1 MDHKII
7 VVGIGPGT
15 ADYLLPIAKRTI
27 DAAKILVGSQ
37 RALQSFANKSSLQ
50 YKITGNIDS
59 TLKFIRLNL
68 EKQDI
73 VVMVSGD
80 PGYYSLLVA
89 LKKEFTQIEVIP
101 GISSMQVAFARLS
114 LPWQNAEL
122 ISIHGREPELE
133 RLKYKPQKVIGMLT
147 DGKYTTAII
156 AKILMKNGWASE
168 STMHICNNLSYENEF
183 IVNMSLEKA
192 SNAEEFRNCI
202 VVVTE

>member
-1 MDHKII
+1 MAHKII

-50 YKITGNIDS
+50 HKITGNIDS
-59 TLKFIRLNL
+59 TLNFIRMNL

-89 LKKEFTQIEVIP
+89 LKNEFTQIEVLP

-133 RLKYKPQKVIGMLT
+133 RLKYQPQKVIGMLT
-147 DGKYTTAII
+147 DGKYTTA
-156 AKILMKNGWASE
+156 
-168 STMHICNNLSYENEF
+168 F
-183 IVNMSLEKA
+183 IE
-192 SNAEEFRNCI
+192 
-202 VVVTE
+202 